1 MVESWLD
8 KIIRGG
14 RIMNLK
20 EQLEHYVPFDEV
32 EEKNKEYLLKWI
44 DSFEDVLTRENE
56 FGHFASSAF
65 VVNKDR
71 TKMLVVYH
79 NIYDAWIFPGGHA
92 DGEEN
97 LLSVAVREVEQETG
111 LKTKILDK
119 SIFAISA
126 SPIVGHVKRGKYV
139 PAHTHLDVVY
149 LLEADDKEP
158 LVFREDESKGV
169 KWITLEQAVGDNIVD
184 FIKPV
189 HERLIKKLKSNNNL

>member
-1 MVESWLD
+1 
-8 KIIRGG
+8 
-14 RIMNLK
+14 MNLR
-20 EQLEHYVPFDEV
+20 EQIKNYIPFDEA
-32 EEKNKEYLLKWI
+32 EETIKNYMLKWFDTFDDI
-44 DSFEDVLTRENE
+44 LTRENK

-97 LLSVAVREVEQETG
+97 LLSVAVREVDEETG
-111 LKTKILDK
+111 LKTKILDN

-126 SPIVGHVKRGKYV
+126 SPIVGHIKRGKYV

-149 LLEADDKEP
+149 LLEADDKEM

-169 KWITLEQAVGDNIVD
+169 KWITFEEATGDNIVD
-184 FIKPV
+184 FIRPV
-189 HERLIKKLKSNNNL
+189 HKRLIEKLNGKESTNL

>member
-1 MVESWLD
+1 
-8 KIIRGG
+8 
-14 RIMNLK
+14 MNLRYQI
-20 EQLEHYVPFDEV
+20 ENYVPFDET
-32 EEKNKEYLLKWI
+32 EEKIKEYLLDWI
-44 DSFEDVLTRENE
+44 DTFNDVLTRKNE

-79 NIYDAWIFPGGHA
+79 NIYDAWIFLGGHA
-92 DGEEN
+92 DGEED
-97 LLSVAVREVEQETG
+97 LLSVAVREVEEETG

-126 SPIVGHVKRGKYV
+126 SPIIGHMKKEKYV

-149 LLEADDKEP
+149 LLEADDKQP

-169 KWITLEQAVGDNIVD
+169 KWITLEEVVGDNIVD

-189 HERLIKKLKSNNNL
+189 HKRLIEKLKSNSN